1 MPPGQRAAAEG
12 AGTALLVAAIVGSG
26 IMAERLSAGNAAI
39 ALLANAI
46 ATGATLVAIILTFGP
61 ISGGHFNPA
70 VTLMAALQ
78 GSARWPDAARYVGVQ
93 LIGAVIGLLAAHG
106 MFREPLF
113 QLSAHERS
121 GGPQLLSEAVATLGL
136 LAVVQGTS
144 RRRVETAAAA
154 VGLYIVGAYWFTA
167 STAFANPAV
176 TVARTLTDTFAGI
189 RAIDGAAFVAV
200 QVATAAIAA
209 TLLPALVQGAVADAT
224 EASAPSNSRQVPRQR
239 VLVLCTGNSA
249 RSQMA
254 EGLLRSFARDRLE
267 VFSAG
272 TKPSLVRPEAVKVM
286 AELGIDLSSHRSKHV
301 AEFDGQSFD
310 YVITVCDNANENCPV
325 FPGRVQRLHWSFPD
339 PAASQGTEP
348 ERLEAFR
355 GVRDALATT
364 ILAFVAGRARTT
376 PPSA

>member
-1 MPPGQRAAAEG
+1 MPSGQRAAAEG

-46 ATGATLVAIILTFGP
+46 ATGATLVAIILTFGA

-78 GSARWPDAARYVGVQ
+78 GSARWPEAARYVGAQ
-93 LIGAVIGLLAAHG
+93 LIGGVVGVLAAHG
-106 MFREPLF
+106 MFREPLL
-113 QLSAHERS
+113 QLSMHERS
-121 GGPQLLSEAVATLGL
+121 GGAQLLSEAVATVGL
-136 LAVVQGTS
+136 LAVVQSTS
-144 RRRVETAAAA
+144 RRRLETAASA

-176 TVARTLTDTFAGI
+176 TVARTLTDTFTGI

-200 QVATAAIAA
+200 QLATAATAA
-209 TLLPALVQGAVADAT
+209 MFLPSLVQVSGANAA
-224 EASAPSNSRQVPRQR
+224 EASVPSKSRRAISRQR
-239 VLVLCTGNSA
+239 VLILCTGNSA

-254 EGLLRSFARDRLE
+254 EGLLRSFGRDWFE

-272 TKPSLVRPEAVKVM
+272 TKPSLVRPEAIAVM
-286 AELGIDLSSHRSKHV
+286 SELGIDLSSHRSKHV
-301 AEFDGQSFD
+301 GEFDGQAFD
-310 YVITVCDNANENCPV
+310 YVITVCDNAKENCPI
-325 FPGRVQRLHWSFPD
+325 FPGRVERLHWSFPD
-339 PAASQGTEP
+339 PAADQGTEH
-348 ERLEAFR
+348 ERLESFR

-364 ILAFVAGRARTT
+364 ILAFVAGRA
-376 PPSA
+376 

>member
-1 MPPGQRAAAEG
+1 MRPGQRAGAEG
-12 AGTALLVAAIVGSG
+12 VGTALLVAAVVGSG

-61 ISGGHFNPA
+61 VSGGHFNPA

-78 GSARWPDAARYVGVQ
+78 GSANWLDAGRYVSAQ
-93 LIGAVIGLLAAHG
+93 LIGAIGGVLVAHA
-106 MFREPLF
+106 MFDQSLM

-121 GGPQLLSEAVATLGL
+121 GGAQLLSEGVATLGL

-144 RRRVETAAAA
+144 RSRLETVATA

-176 TVARTLTDTFAGI
+176 TVARMLTDTFAGI
-189 RAIDGAAFVAV
+189 RAVDGAAFVAV
-200 QVATAAIAA
+200 QLGTAVMAA
-209 TLLPALVQGAVADAT
+209 TFLPSLVVQSNADT
-224 EASAPSNSRQVPRQR
+224 GHASAASRGRQVTPRQR
-239 VLVLCTGNSA
+239 VLILCTGNSA

-254 EGLLRSFARDRLE
+254 EGLLRSFARDRFE

-272 TKPSLVRPEAVKVM
+272 TKPSHVKPEAMAVM

-325 FPGRVQRLHWSFPD
+325 FPGRVERLHWGLPD
-339 PAASQGTEP
+339 PAAVQGTEP

-364 ILAFVAGRARTT
+364 ILAFVAGRT
-376 PPSA
+376 